1 MRRIHDL
8 GTDATPANVR
18 CAWDSFSDGKN
29 HRKNI
34 KRYEK
39 CLEENLNRVLR
50 ELDDESWQPSPY
62 IEKRVFERKPRKLAK
77 APIEDHVLEAAAVRP
92 YETSLYDYIAWQ
104 VPAVRPNMGQKALLR
119 SIRNELFAN
128 TQQEC
133 MYYLSMDAHH
143 YFPLMDHAILKRQI
157 SRKVKPG
164 RLQRVLYKIVDSY
177 MHGAPLGIKVSQIF
191 GQLYLAD
198 FDRLA
203 MRFFDIG
210 MDQDKLALWTR
221 KYIEARIVTA
231 STPEDYADLCKGPA
245 FLAEKFRRYVE
256 DGLPHYSRFVDN
268 IIVRHADKAVLGIV
282 KVLAIM
288 ILARDYHVI
297 VNRDYNVRPTW
308 TGIRIVGYVFYHD
321 RVMLG
326 KRNKQDLCR
335 HVAKLFKQGKSEEE
349 VRVAQASR
357 FGYAKH
363 ADCIHLFKSIGM
375 ENSLGKIIK
384 RRRIK
389 APFQGM
395 VSTQKVK
402 FSSIC
407 KMLLNVN
414 GGGGEPHTWNKKIYL
429 VDYLIEDSK
438 IEKTQVS
445 VKVQDSNGQI
455 RDVLQQQPGKVLAI
469 RFKKI
474 IKTEER
480 TSESG
485 EVYEHY
491 EFEKL
496 RDAQG
501 NPTLVDAEYYSY
513 TGSKI
518 LIDQALN
525 DFSKED
531 LPSPTV
537 VQQFQGKNG
546 QTFFKFT

>member
-231 STPEDYADLCKGPA
+231 STPDDYADLCKGPA

-256 DGLPHYSRFVDN
+256 EGLPHYSRFVDN
-268 IIVRHADKAVLGIV
+268 IIIRHADKAVLGIF

-297 VNRDYNVRPTW
+297 INKDYNIRPTY
-308 TGIRIVGYVFYHD
+308 TGIRIIGYVFYHD
-321 RVMLG
+321 SVLLG

-335 HVAKLFKQGKSEEE
+335 HVHKLFKKGKTEEQI
-349 VRVAQASR
+349 RVAQSSR

-363 ADCIHLFKSIGM
+363 VNSIHLFKTIGM
-375 ENSLGKIIK
+375 EKTLGKIIK
-384 RRRIK
+384 NHRVK
-389 APFQGM
+389 APFDGM
-395 VSTQKVK
+395 EARQKVK

-407 KMLLNVN
+407 KTIAEQYR
-414 GGGGEPHTWNKKIYL
+414 GGVEWNKKIFL
-429 VDYLIEDSK
+429 EDFLITDSK
-438 IEKTQVS
+438 IDKS
-445 VKVQDSNGQI
+445 KVKVNVTDANGDMKQI
-455 RDVLQQQPGKVLAI
+455 EKEVPGKVLAI

-474 IKTEER
+474 IETVTEILQDGTEKE
-480 TSESG
+480 T
-485 EVYEHY
+485 YK
-491 EFEKL
+491 FEKEKDQNGQSSIL
-496 RDAQG
+496 
-501 NPTLVDAEYYSY
+501 DAEFYSF

-518 LIDQALN
+518 LIDQAEN

-531 LPSPTV
+531 LPAPTV
-537 VQQFQGKNG
+537 IQQFQGKTG
-546 QTFFKFT
+546 QSFFKFT

>member
-8 GTDATPANVR
+8 GTDATPANVH

-210 MDQDKLALWTR
+210 MDQDKLALWTK

-268 IIVRHADKAVLGIV
+268 IIIRHADKAVLGIV

-335 HVAKLFKQGKSEEE
+335 HVARLFKQGKSEEE

-414 GGGGEPHTWNKKIYL
+414 GGGEPHTWNKKIYL

>member
-1 MRRIHDL
+1 
-8 GTDATPANVR
+8 
-18 CAWDSFSDGKN
+18 
-29 HRKNI
+29 
-34 KRYEK
+34 
-39 CLEENLNRVLR
+39 
-50 ELDDESWQPSPY
+50 
-62 IEKRVFERKPRKLAK
+62 
-77 APIEDHVLEAAAVRP
+77 
-92 YETSLYDYIAWQ
+92 
-104 VPAVRPNMGQKALLR
+104 
-119 SIRNELFAN
+119 
-128 TQQEC
+128 
-133 MYYLSMDAHH
+133 MDAHH

-268 IIVRHADKAVLGIV
+268 IIIRHADKTVLGIV

-335 HVAKLFKQGKSEEE
+335 HVARLFKQGKSEEE

-407 KMLLNVN
+407 KMLSNVN
-414 GGGGEPHTWNKKIYL
+414 WGGEPHTWNKKIYL

-480 TSESG
+480 TSVSG

>member
-231 STPEDYADLCKGPA
+231 STPDDYSDLCKGPA

-268 IIVRHADKAVLGIV
+268 IIIRHADKAVLGIV

-335 HVAKLFKQGKSEEE
+335 HVARLFKQGKSEEE

>member
-268 IIVRHADKAVLGIV
+268 IIIRHADKAVLGIV

-335 HVAKLFKQGKSEEE
+335 HVARLFKQGKSEEE

-438 IEKTQVS
+438 IEKKQVS